1 MEFMLIESKKV
12 TSEDRL
18 LSNIEVKAPIRLS
31 NKRHNKKY
39 KGYIIERLVKRVSFD
54 ITVVACY
61 Q

>member
-39 KGYIIERLVKRVSFD
+39 KGYII
-54 ITVVACY
+54 
-61 Q
+61 